1 MVISRPRFLIWSGYL
16 TRRVRSI
23 AEVLT
28 IGILTVSLC
37 AQTTS
42 PDQSANLKPNK
53 STTVT
58 ISGYVRDMAC
68 LVRFHDPL
76 GSACAHTPR

>member
-1 MVISRPRFLIWSGYL
+1 MAIRRPRFLIWSEYL

-23 AEVLT
+23 VGVLT
-28 IGILTVSLC
+28 IGILTVSLWP
-37 AQTTS
+37 QTTS

-68 LVRFHDPL
+68 LMKFNEALNPPTTVP
-76 GSACAHTPR
+76 